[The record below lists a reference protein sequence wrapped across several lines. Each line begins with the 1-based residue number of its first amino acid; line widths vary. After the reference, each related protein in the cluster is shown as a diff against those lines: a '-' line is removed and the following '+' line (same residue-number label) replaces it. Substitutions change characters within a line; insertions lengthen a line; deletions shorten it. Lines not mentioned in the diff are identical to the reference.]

1 MENKQ
6 KKELIMDEIVIQEL
20 QEISGGNILTIV
32 PPRLGGIAKI
42 PTKPPIITF
51 PPLSGIVKRV

>member
-32 PPRLGGIAKI
+32 PPRLGGVAKFPI
-42 PTKPPIITF
+42 NPPKIIIPPI
-51 PPLSGIVKRV
+51 SGIIKRI